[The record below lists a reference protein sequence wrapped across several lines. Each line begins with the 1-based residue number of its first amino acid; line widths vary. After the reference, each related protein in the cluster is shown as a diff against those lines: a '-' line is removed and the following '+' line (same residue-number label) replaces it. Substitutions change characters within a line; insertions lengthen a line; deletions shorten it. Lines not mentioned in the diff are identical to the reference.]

1 MPLIID
7 REAWLEQ
14 LCAETPGEV
23 AHLGCADSPYTEELL
38 AAGLLLHAHLVRV
51 ARVTGFDVDDRA
63 LELLRQRMP
72 GERFVQADV
81 TAGVPEEERSRYD
94 LVVAPGDRQALAE
107 AIDRLLADEQLR
119 VRLGAAGREAV
130 SGYTYEAM
138 LAAFDRALTSA
149 MRPSPTGP

>member
-1 MPLIID
+1 DRLECGDPRARAVALGLSFALSAHSCAEEMHGAERLRMPLIID

-38 AAGLLLHAHLVRV
+38 AAGLLLHVRLVRV
-51 ARVTGFDVDDRA
+51 ARVTRFDVDDRA

-94 LVVAPGDRQALAE
+94 LVVAGEVLEHVPD
-107 AIDRLLADEQLR
+107 AD
-119 VRLGAAGREAV
+119 
-130 SGYTYEAM
+130 
-138 LAAFDRALTSA
+138 AFLH
-149 MRPSPTGP
+149 